1 MTTLDLTPDE
11 LSKVRLA
18 VYRVYRETCRMT
30 RRDDPEWHALL
41 DRLDAALADE
51 EATT

>member
-1 MTTLDLTPDE
+1 MTAVDLTPDE

-18 VYRVYRETCRMT
+18 VYRETCRMT
-30 RRDDPEWHALL
+30 RRNDPEWHALL
-41 DRLDAALADE
+41 DRLDAAGE

>member
-1 MTTLDLTPDE
+1 MTAVDLTPDE

-18 VYRVYRETCRMT
+18 VYRETCRMT
-30 RRDDPEWHALL
+30 RRNDPEWHALL
-41 DRLDAALADE
+41 DRLDAALADG